1 MSASVGELTEWGG
14 SLVVSSVYIKR
25 QRKHTHTQNGIFP
38 TEKNRAYVITGRGSE
53 YFLHLFEGEHFV
65 LELLVL

>member
-25 QRKHTHTQNGIFP
+25 QQKHTHTHTQNGIFP
-38 TEKNRAYVITGRGSE
+38 TEKNWAYVISGRGSE

-65 LELLVL
+65 